1 MAGYSVH
8 ICQNKPKEK
17 ENKEEEQEG
26 GGWWPFS
33 FGKGKENTTNE
44 NYINCFLTEKLELT
58 SMFEEN
64 KDKTFV
70 NFKNPN
76 KKYIIY
82 NTLSHD
88 RYKPLKNYANI
99 ITIIPEDIIHDNV
112 KFKDDG
118 KCSVQKRV

>member
-17 ENKEEEQEG
+17 EGEQEG

-33 FGKGKENTTNE
+33 FGKGKEDTTNE

-82 NTLSHD
+82 NTLSQD
-88 RYKPLKNYANI
+88 RNKPLKNYANI

-112 KFKDDG
+112 KFKGDS
-118 KCSVQKRV
+118 KCSVQERE